1 MTKLIYEATCLAS
14 NIPGS
19 YGFECV
25 DRFRH
30 VDFLWT
36 RRLETGACCDL
47 LNERKK
53 QKNKTTRI
61 LFNAP
66 KQSEFTFLAA
76 IKGRIITLLVKRR
89 KPV

>member
-53 QKNKTTRI
+53 TKTKTPGFYLTLPNKAS
-61 LFNAP
+61 LP
-66 KQSEFTFLAA
+66 S
-76 IKGRIITLLVKRR
+76 
-89 KPV
+89 